1 LAISLAAKNCL
12 ALKNNP
18 PKIETKF
25 LQVSL
30 TGNIKDWFQLSKQE
44 NRKKMLKAD

>member
-1 LAISLAAKNCL
+1 VPKNCL
-12 ALKNNP
+12 AIKNYP

-30 TGNIKDWFQLSKQE
+30 TVQKKAWFHFSKTGD
-44 NRKKMLKAD
+44 KKKSL

>member
-1 LAISLAAKNCL
+1 MNIWIVTKIIL
-12 ALKNNP
+12 

-30 TGNIKDWFQLSKQE
+30 TGHIKVRFQFSKTGEQ
-44 NRKKMLKAD
+44 KKDDSNLEE